1 VTAEIAILNK
11 NAVALAADSAVTI
24 SGQQTPKVY
33 NTANKLFM
41 LSKYYP
47 VGVMVY
53 GTAYLMGIPW
63 ETVIKIYR
71 EELKDSNFEHLR
83 EFADMFVN
91 HLQNSSLLFPAQLQQ
106 SEVSRQVAWL
116 LGGIR
121 GDIDQAVKT
130 EIENSAAITDD
141 QIKAI
146 VSAKVGSSSDY
157 LEKLDPLPCFEP
169 GSDVELTEVY
179 GETFRQCIEEA
190 FGKLPLDEVRE
201 QLNKLCV
208 LLLTRDMWGPNTGGI
223 VIAGFG
229 KADIFPVIEC
239 YTIGSVIHKR
249 LKRRRDA
256 NLCHDVNESQGATI
270 VPFAQAEMV
279 DRFIRGIDPSYKWEV
294 SSFLRLLLTT
304 EYPKKLIERF
314 ESRLDDQERRDT
326 QAELIKLGRTALE
339 EFDASWEQWEQKK
352 FISPILDIVA
362 DLPKDELAAM
372 AESLVNLTSFKR
384 RISAEAETVGGPI
397 DVAVISKG
405 DGFVWIKRKHYFERD
420 LNPAFFANYYRRE

>member
-1 VTAEIAILNK
+1 LTAEIAILNK
-11 NAVALAADSAVTI
+11 HAVALAADSAVTI

-71 EELKDSNFEHLR
+71 EELKDGNFEHLR
-83 EFADMFVN
+83 EFADMFLN
-91 HLQNSSLLFPAQLQQ
+91 YLQSSSLLFPAQLQQ
-106 SEVSRQVAWL
+106 SEVSRQVGWL

-130 EIENSAAITDD
+130 QIEKSGAITDD

-146 VSAKVGSSSDY
+146 VSEKVDASRDY
-157 LEKLDPLPCFEP
+157 LEKLDSLPCFEP
-169 GSDVELTEVY
+169 GSYEDLTEVY
-179 GETFRQCIEEA
+179 AETFRICIEGA
-190 FGKLPLDEVRE
+190 FGKLPLNGVRE
-201 QLNKLCV
+201 QLNRICV
-208 LLLTRDMWGPNTGGI
+208 LSLMRDMWGPNTGGV

-229 KADIFPVIEC
+229 KSDIFPVIEC

-249 LKRRRDA
+249 LKRRRDV

-279 DRFIRGIDPSYKWEV
+279 DRFIRGIDPSYKWEM

-314 ESRLDDQERRDT
+314 ETRLNDQEKRDT

-339 EFDASWEQWEQKK
+339 EFDVSWEQWEQKK
-352 FISPILDIVA
+352 FISPVLDIVA

-420 LNPAFFANYYRRE
+420 LNPAFFANYYRRG